1 MGNSLTAPNNP
12 QNFFFKNSSYLGA
25 YVRKFYEKTK
35 GQIYWENKTY
45 QLNKSISHDGKWENN
60 IYGFWAP
67 LLKRYG
73 E

>member
-45 QLNKSISHDGKWENN
+45 QLKKSISHDGKWEKN

>member
-12 QNFFFKNSSYLGA
+12 QNLFFKNSSYLGA

-45 QLNKSISHDGKWENN
+45 QLKKSISHDGK
-60 IYGFWAP
+60 
-67 LLKRYG
+67 
-73 E
+73 